1 MKKKNENSKNILDSL
16 DRNDFVDNKYV
27 LKLLEERLYS
37 SDCMINGWII
47 TGFPKSVLQINYMEK
62 MKSEIRPS
70 LIVLIDPDEKK
81 IEENADKKRY
91 DPLTGISY
99 IEGSQEYSELGYINI
114 QRLQKRRQDEG
125 EILKK
130 RIENWKNISEDI
142 NKRDFKNLVKFT
154 GNETEKEIVDSI
166 INKIGF
172 NS

>member
-1 MKKKNENSKNILDSL
+1 MDSL

-70 LIVLIDPDEKK
+70 LIVFIDPDEKK

-99 IEGSQEYSELGYINI
+99 IEGSQEYSELGDINI

-142 NKRDFKNLVKFT
+142 NKRDFKNLVNFT

>member
-1 MKKKNENSKNILDSL
+1 
-16 DRNDFVDNKYV
+16 
-27 LKLLEERLYS
+27 
-37 SDCMINGWII
+37 
-47 TGFPKSVLQINYMEK
+47 

-99 IEGSQEYSELGYINI
+99 IEGSQEYSELGDIDI

>member
-1 MKKKNENSKNILDSL
+1 MTLCNN
-16 DRNDFVDNKYV
+16 NKYV

-37 SDCMINGWII
+37 SDCLINGWII

-99 IEGSQEYSELGYINI
+99 IEGSQEYSELGDINI

>member
-1 MKKKNENSKNILDSL
+1 MDSL

-70 LIVLIDPDEKK
+70 LIVFIDPDEKK

-99 IEGSQEYSELGYINI
+99 IEGSQEYSELGDINI